1 MRPKKP
7 MRLMSLTCA
16 VLVVSVPC
24 NGSNKVDAGESCH
37 ETLEAMSL
45 AAIRA
50 IGPVPGEG
58 HTVVKRGKDN
68 TLGLNIMVLFLLCST
83 MN

>member
-1 MRPKKP
+1 MRFKRP
-7 MRLMSLTCA
+7 MKLIPLTCA

-24 NGSNKVDAGESCH
+24 DGSNEVDAGESCH
-37 ETLEAMSL
+37 KTLEAMSL

-58 HTVVKRGKDN
+58 HSKEEERQY
-68 TLGLNIMVLFLLCST
+68 IRP
-83 MN
+83 